1 MQRVLTLIGCGKQ
14 KVDHPAPA
22 KDLYTGSQFKGA
34 RQAAEAL
41 GYPWAVFSAGHGVC
55 DPDEVIDTYDR
66 APLRNPD
73 EATPTERLRIRLALA
88 EWDLIIALTTRT
100 YTAMAERAAP
110 GKVIP
115 VLAGTKG
122 MGYQR
127 AIFVQIRDT
136 GRLPEPHHTRL
147 LEAVRV

>member
-1 MQRVLTLIGCGKQ
+1 VQRVLTLIDCGKA

-41 GYPWAVFSAGHGVC
+41 GYPWAVINAHHGITY
-55 DPDEVIDTYDR
+55 PDTILEPYEHPPMHGNERPTSLIE
-66 APLRNPD
+66 LR
-73 EATPTERLRIRLALA
+73 TRLALA
-88 EWDLIIALTTRT
+88 EWDVIIALTTRA
-100 YTAMAERAAP
+100 YTAQAERAAP
-110 GKVIP
+110 GRVIP

-127 AIFVQIRDT
+127 AIFVQIRGT
-136 GRLPEPHHTRL
+136 GRLPEPHQTA
-147 LEAVRV
+147 LEAACTA